1 MTRRIAI
8 AIVIGVVL
16 VAAVVAG
23 IVLHRSGGDDAR
35 PAGLSVTWGG
45 SEGHPTC
52 TYDDQQQTVRCT
64 LMIDGTAS
72 GRQAVTV
79 TVTAYADENTS
90 RPVGSGSGTAHVEG
104 TVHQQLV
111 VTVPVRRAPH
121 VDDDQVAACTFEV
134 TY

>member
-1 MTRRIAI
+1 MTRRVAI

-16 VAAVVAG
+16 VAAVVGA
-23 IVLHRSGGDDAR
+23 IALHRNGGDAR

-64 LMIDGTAS
+64 LMIGGTAS
-72 GRQAVTV
+72 GSQAVTV

-90 RPVGSGSGTAHVEG
+90 RPVGSASGTAHVEG
-104 TVHQQLV
+104 TVHQPLV

-121 VDDDQVAACTFEV
+121 VDEDQVAACTFEV